1 MKGIIIGAA
10 LLFVLIVLLVGI
22 IGFAADTDFNRKHA
36 NKLMRL
42 RVLSQAVAV
51 ILIILFVM
59 LDDS

>member
-22 IGFAADTDFNRKHA
+22 IGFAADTEFNRKYA

-59 LDDS
+59 LDDN

>member
-22 IGFAADTDFNRKHA
+22 IGFAADTEFNRKYA

-42 RVLSQAVAV
+42 RVLSQAV
-51 ILIILFVM
+51 LIILFVM
-59 LDDS
+59 LDDN